1 MHSTLINETNDAGHN
16 GPVWQLGG
24 ETITQYEGVMI
35 LDSNLD
41 ISLADM
47 SEVEHQLQPDE
58 YGITPILVA
67 KKNTYTQAHRRAQQ
81 KYREKFPEKYC
92 EIQRK
97 LYEDKKTDEEW
108 KKKFNERS
116 RKNNQA
122 FRDRKTKEMI
132 EAGVV
137 INPRGR
143 PRKPK
148 PVEQEQIE
156 VPIQNI
162 ITPSDII
169 DIYVEEAKQTDP
181 STEVITD
188 EVVVV
193 PAPEPKKKRAYNRK
207 PKEIIIN

>member
-1 MHSTLINETNDAGHN
+1 MHSTLIKETNDAGHN

-24 ETITQYEGVMI
+24 ESITQYEGVMI

-41 ISLADM
+41 NSLADM
-47 SEVEHQLQPDE
+47 TEVEQQLQPDE
-58 YGITPILVA
+58 YGIRPILVA

-97 LYEDKKTDEEW
+97 LYGDKKTDEEW

-122 FRDRKTKEMI
+122 FRDRKTKEML

-148 PVEQEQIE
+148 PAEEPQVE

>member
-1 MHSTLINETNDAGHN
+1 MHSTLIKETIDAGHN

-24 ETITQYEGVMI
+24 ESITQYEGVMV

-41 ISLADM
+41 SSLADM
-47 SEVEHQLQPDE
+47 TEVERQLQPDE

-67 KKNTYTQAHRRAQQ
+67 KKATYTQAHRRAQQ

-92 EIQRK
+92 ELQRK
-97 LYEDKKTDEEW
+97 LYDNKKTDDEW

-116 RKNNQA
+116 RMNNQK

-132 EAGVV
+132 ESGVV
-137 INPRGR
+137 IKPRGR

-148 PVEQEQIE
+148 AEEQPQVE

-162 ITPSDII
+162 ITACDII
-169 DIYVEEAKQTDP
+169 TAYEESIKQTDP
-181 STEVITD
+181 ITEVITD
-188 EVVVV
+188 DVVVELT
-193 PAPEPKKKRAYNRK
+193 PEVKKKRAYKKK
-207 PKEIIIN
+207 PKDIVIN

>member
-1 MHSTLINETNDAGHN
+1 MHSTLINETIDAGHN

-35 LDSNLD
+35 PDSNLD
-41 ISLADM
+41 ITLADM
-47 SEVEHQLQPDE
+47 AEVEQQLQPDE
-58 YGITPILVA
+58 YGIRPILVA

-148 PVEQEQIE
+148 PEEQPQVE

-162 ITPSDII
+162 ITPSNII

-181 STEVITD
+181 PSEVIID

-193 PAPEPKKKRAYNRK
+193 PTPEPKKKRAYNRK

>member
-193 PAPEPKKKRAYNRK
+193 PSPEPKKKRAYNRK